1 VAEPWEGVRITVLSD
16 VKYLEPIRAVV
27 NELTGLAGFDETEG
41 HEVLLAVQE
50 ACTNV
55 IRHCY
60 KNCPDERIDVVLT
73 FRDDALLITIDD
85 YGEFVDPAQMQGREL
100 EDVRP
105 GGLGLHLM
113 RTVMD
118 EVDYRKNQWGG
129 TTLTLLKRL
138 PQGSRREADGGVDAE
153 F

>member
-1 VAEPWEGVRITVLSD
+1 MAEVWEGVRLTVPSD

-27 NELTGLAGFDETEG
+27 SELTCLAGLDETQA

-50 ACTNV
+50 GCTNV

-73 FRDDALLITIDD
+73 FRSDALVITIDD
-85 YGEFVDPAQMQGREL
+85 YGEFVDPAQMRGREL
-100 EDVRP
+100 EDLRP

-118 EVDYRKNQWGG
+118 EVDYQKNQWGG
-129 TTLTLLKRL
+129 TTLTLIKRL
-138 PQGSRREADGGVDAE
+138 PQDSRREADGGVEAE